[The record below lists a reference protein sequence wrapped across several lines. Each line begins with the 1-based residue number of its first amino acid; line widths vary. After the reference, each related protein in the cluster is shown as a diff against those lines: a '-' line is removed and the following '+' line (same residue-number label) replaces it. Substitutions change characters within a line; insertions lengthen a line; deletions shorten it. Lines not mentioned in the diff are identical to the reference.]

1 MEQKTKQ
8 AEKEIS
14 ATEKALKELSQARQ
28 TEMEQCRNEISV
40 ILEKYKFDLKPKI
53 TLLEGQFIPEVIF
66 IDLVQR

>member
-40 ILEKYKFDLKPKI
+40 IL
-53 TLLEGQFIPEVIF
+53 
-66 IDLVQR
+66 